1 MNIFGTL
8 KNLVAF
14 PKFDSTEDFKQV
26 AKEIRCK
33 LGKQK
38 FLLNKYLSEVFE
50 ISSQVDMTFAAKSA
64 NEIVSKILK
73 NCFMIFNS
81 EKEKEPNKYF
91 YLVEKY
97 INENPID
104 IKNLHTK
111 VEYYATKIMLNHMNI
126 FVGDFLK
133 SLEEKIKLDCFSDLN
148 HCYQEIA
155 KIVGEDRMEYLN
167 DVMCEVFFICPI
179 GMAFIGQIAMNCV
192 EMLIYRD
199 PETSKQILEFILEN

>member
-14 PKFDSTEDFKQV
+14 PKVDSTEDLKQV

-38 FLLNKYLSEVFE
+38 FLLNRYLSEIFE
-50 ISSQVDMTFAAKSA
+50 ISSQMDVAFAATSA
-64 NEIVSKILK
+64 DEIVSKILN
-73 NCFMIFNS
+73 NCSMIFNL
-81 EKEKEPNKYF
+81 EKEKEPNNYF

-111 VEYYATKIMLNHMNI
+111 IEYYATKIMLNHMDI
-126 FVGDFLK
+126 FVGDFFK
-133 SLEEKIKLDCFSDLN
+133 TLEEKIKHNCISNLN

-155 KIVGEDRMEYLN
+155 KIVGEDRVEYLN
-167 DVMCEVFFICPI
+167 DLICEVFFICPT
-179 GMAFIGQIAMNCV
+179 GMAFIGQIAIKCV

-199 PETSKQILEFILEN
+199 PETSKQILELILEN